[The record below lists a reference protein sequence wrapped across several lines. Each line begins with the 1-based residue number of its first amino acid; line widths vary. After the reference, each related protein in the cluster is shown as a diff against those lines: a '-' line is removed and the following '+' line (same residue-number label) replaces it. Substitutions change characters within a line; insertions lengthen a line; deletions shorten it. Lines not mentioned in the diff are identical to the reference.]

1 MAYEYIFDKN
11 KCWYI
16 SACGKYGSPECNASC
31 IRYMEMDFLMQN
43 SGIPRNK
50 QYSILLT
57 PSKEDVQAFVTLKEI
72 KDDIIAFVENGE
84 SVYIYSHNFGNGK
97 TTWAIKLMQ
106 KYFDGV
112 WAGNGFRCRGIF
124 IHVPTFLTKIKE
136 GISRKDED
144 FETLKSRLMT
154 VDLVIWDDI
163 AATKLGDFDHA
174 NLLTYID
181 QRKLNQLS
189 NIYTGNLDRDELQ
202 EALGNRLA
210 SRVWNDSTP
219 VKFVGADRRGIN
231 NGYLTDN
238 K

>member
-11 KCWYI
+11 KCWYT
-16 SACGKYGSPECNASC
+16 SVCGKYGTPECNASC

-50 QYSILLT
+50 QYSVLLT

-97 TTWAIKLMQ
+97 TTWSIKLMQ
-106 KYFDGV
+106 KYFDSV

-136 GISRKDED
+136 GISRRDED
-144 FETLKSRLMT
+144 FETLKSRLMD

-163 AATKLGDFDHA
+163 AATKLSDYDHA

-181 QRKLNQLS
+181 QRKLQELS
-189 NIYTGNLDRDELQ
+189 NIYTGNLPQEELQ
-202 EALGNRLA
+202 DALGNRLS

-219 VKFVGADRRGIN
+219 VKFVGADRRGVR
-231 NGYLTDN
+231 
-238 K
+238 

>member
-1 MAYEYIFDKN
+1 MAYEYIFDKS

-16 SACGKYGSPECNASC
+16 SACVKYESPECNASC
-31 IRYMEMDFLMQN
+31 IRYMEMDYLMQN
-43 SGIPRNK
+43 SGIPRNR
-50 QYSILLT
+50 QYAVLLT
-57 PSKEDVQAFVTLKEI
+57 PSKRDVQAFVTLKEI
-72 KDDIIAFVENGE
+72 KDDILNFVKNGE
-84 SVYIYSHNFGNGK
+84 SVYIYSDNFGNGK

-106 KYFDGV
+106 KYFDDV

-189 NIYTGNLDRDELQ
+189 NIYTGNLHQNELQ
-202 EALGNRLA
+202 DALGNRLS

-219 VKFVGADRRGIN
+219 VKFVGADRRGVR
-231 NGYLTDN
+231 
-238 K
+238 

>member
-1 MAYEYIFDKN
+1 MAYEYIFN
-11 KCWYI
+11 MTKCWYAG
-16 SACGKYGSPECNASC
+16 ACRKFKTDECNASC

-43 SGIPRNK
+43 SGIPRNR
-50 QYSILLT
+50 QYSVPLT
-57 PSKEDVQAFVTLKEI
+57 PSKKDVQAFLTLKDI
-72 KDDIIAFVENGE
+72 KDDIVAFVENGE
-84 SVYIYSHNFGNGK
+84 SVYIYSDNFGNGK

-106 KYFDGV
+106 KYFDDI

-136 GISRKDED
+136 GISRRDED

-181 QRKLNQLS
+181 QRKLQQLS
-189 NIYTGNLDRDELQ
+189 NIYTGNLPQEELQ
-202 EALGNRLA
+202 DALGNRLS

-219 VKFVGADRRGIN
+219 VRFVGADRRGVR
-231 NGYLTDN
+231 
-238 K
+238 

>member
-11 KCWYI
+11 KCWYT

-50 QYSILLT
+50 QYSVLLT
-57 PSKEDVQAFVTLKEI
+57 PSKKDVQAFITLKEI

-106 KYFDGV
+106 KYFDNV

-189 NIYTGNLDRDELQ
+189 NIYTGNLDQDELQ

-210 SRVWNDSTP
+210 SRVWNDSIP
-219 VKFVGADRRGIN
+219 VKFVGADRRGIR
-231 NGYLTDN
+231 
-238 K
+238 

>member
-1 MAYEYIFDKN
+1 MAYEYIFDKV
-11 KCWYI
+11 KCWYT
-16 SACGKYGSPECNASC
+16 SACGKYGTPECNASC

-43 SGIPRNK
+43 SGIPRNR
-50 QYSILLT
+50 QYAVLLT
-57 PSKEDVQAFVTLKEI
+57 PSKKDVQAFVTLKEI
-72 KDDIIAFVENGE
+72 KDDIQNFVQNGE
-84 SVYIYSHNFGNGK
+84 SVYIYSDNFGNGK

-106 KYFDGV
+106 KYFDDI

-144 FETLKSRLMT
+144 FETLKSRLMC

-189 NIYTGNLDRDELQ
+189 NIYTGNLPQEGLQ
-202 EALGNRLA
+202 DALGNRLS
-210 SRVWNDSTP
+210 SRVWNDSTS
-219 VKFVGADRRGIN
+219 VRFIGADRRGIR
-231 NGYLTDN
+231 
-238 K
+238 

>member
-1 MAYEYIFDKN
+1 MAYEYIFDKD
-11 KCWYI
+11 KCWYT
-16 SACGKYGSPECNASC
+16 SVCGKYGSPECNAGC

-50 QYSILLT
+50 QYNVLLT

-72 KDDIIAFVENGE
+72 KDNIITFVENGE

-106 KYFDGV
+106 KYFDKV

-136 GISRKDED
+136 GISQKDED

-219 VKFVGADRRGIN
+219 VKFVGADRRGIR
-231 NGYLTDN
+231 
-238 K
+238 

>member
-11 KCWYI
+11 KCWYT
-16 SACGKYGSPECNASC
+16 SACGKYGSPECNAGC

-50 QYSILLT
+50 QYSVLLT
-57 PSKEDVQAFVTLKEI
+57 PSKKDVKAFVTLKEI

-106 KYFDGV
+106 KYFDNV

-189 NIYTGNLDRDELQ
+189 NIYTGNLHQDELQ

-219 VKFVGADRRGIN
+219 VKFVGADRRGIR
-231 NGYLTDN
+231 
-238 K
+238 

>member
-1 MAYEYIFDKN
+1 MAYKYIFDKN

-16 SACGKYGSPECNASC
+16 SVCGKYGSPECNASC

-50 QYSILLT
+50 QYSVLLT
-57 PSKEDVQAFVTLKEI
+57 PSKKDVQAFVTLKEI

-106 KYFDGV
+106 KYFDKI

-144 FETLKSRLMT
+144 FETLKSRLTT

-189 NIYTGNLDRDELQ
+189 NIYTGNLHQNELQ

-219 VKFVGADRRGIN
+219 VKFVGADRRGIR
-231 NGYLTDN
+231 
-238 K
+238 

>member
-11 KCWYI
+11 KCWYT

-50 QYSILLT
+50 QYSVLLT
-57 PSKEDVQAFVTLKEI
+57 PSKKDVQAFITLKEI
-72 KDDIIAFVENGE
+72 KDDIMAFVENGE
-84 SVYIYSHNFGNGK
+84 SVYIYSDNFGNGK
-97 TTWAIKLMQ
+97 TSWAIKLMQ
-106 KYFDGV
+106 KYFDSV

-189 NIYTGNLDRDELQ
+189 NIYTGNLDQDELQ
-202 EALGNRLA
+202 DALGNRLA
-210 SRVWNDSTP
+210 SRVWNDSIR
-219 VKFVGADRRGIN
+219 VKFVGADRRGIR
-231 NGYLTDN
+231 
-238 K
+238 

>member
-1 MAYEYIFDKN
+1 MAYEYVFDPE
-11 KCWYI
+11 KCWYNKVC
-16 SACGKYGSPECNASC
+16 SKYKTDDCTAGC

-43 SGIPRNK
+43 SGIPRNR
-50 QYSILLT
+50 QYPVLLT
-57 PSKEDVQAFVTLKEI
+57 PSKQDMDAFLTLRDI
-72 KDDIIAFVENGE
+72 KDDIINFVKNGE
-84 SVYIYSHNFGNGK
+84 SVYIYSDNFGNGK

-106 KYFDGV
+106 KFFDDI

-136 GISRKDED
+136 GISRRDED
-144 FETLKSRLMT
+144 FEILKSRLMS

-189 NIYTGNLDRDELQ
+189 NIYTGNLPQDQLQ
-202 EALGNRLA
+202 DALGNRLS
-210 SRVWNDSTP
+210 SRVWNDST
-219 VKFVGADRRGIN
+219 VVRFTGVDRRG
-231 NGYLTDN
+231 LRW
-238 K
+238 

>member
-1 MAYEYIFDKN
+1 MAYKYIFDKN
-11 KCWYI
+11 KCWYT
-16 SACGKYGSPECNASC
+16 SACGKYESPECNASC

-50 QYSILLT
+50 QYSVLLT
-57 PSKEDVQAFVTLKEI
+57 PSKKDVQAFVTLKEI

-106 KYFDGV
+106 KYFDKI

-144 FETLKSRLMT
+144 FETLKSRLTT

-189 NIYTGNLDRDELQ
+189 NIYTGNLHQNELQ

-219 VKFVGADRRGIN
+219 VKFVGADRRGIR
-231 NGYLTDN
+231 
-238 K
+238 

>member
-1 MAYEYIFDKN
+1 MTYEYIFDKN
-11 KCWYI
+11 KCWYT

-50 QYSILLT
+50 QYSVLLT
-57 PSKEDVQAFVTLKEI
+57 PSKKDVQAFITLKEI

-106 KYFDGV
+106 KFFDDI

-181 QRKLNQLS
+181 QRKLNRLS
-189 NIYTGNLDRDELQ
+189 NIYTGNLDQDELQ

-219 VKFVGADRRGIN
+219 VKFVGADRRGIR
-231 NGYLTDN
+231 
-238 K
+238 

>member
-1 MAYEYIFDKN
+1 MAYKYIFDKN
-11 KCWYI
+11 KCWYT

-57 PSKEDVQAFVTLKEI
+57 PSKKDIQAFVTLKEI

-106 KYFDGV
+106 KYFDDV

-189 NIYTGNLDRDELQ
+189 NIYTGNLDQDELQ

-210 SRVWNDSTP
+210 SRVWNDSIR
-219 VKFVGADRRGIN
+219 VKFVGADRRGIR
-231 NGYLTDN
+231 
-238 K
+238 

>member
-1 MAYEYIFDKN
+1 MAYEYIFDKT
-11 KCWYI
+11 KCWYT
-16 SACGKYGSPECNASC
+16 SACRKYGTSECNASC

-43 SGIPRNK
+43 SGIPRNR
-50 QYSILLT
+50 QYAISLT
-57 PSKEDVQAFVTLKEI
+57 PSKKDVQAFVTLKEI
-72 KDDIIAFVENGE
+72 KDDILNFVKNGE
-84 SVYIYSHNFGNGK
+84 SVYIYSDNFGNGK

-106 KYFDGV
+106 KYFDDI
-112 WAGNGFRCRGIF
+112 WAANGFRCRGIF

-189 NIYTGNLDRDELQ
+189 NIYTGNLPQEGLQ
-202 EALGNRLA
+202 DALGNRLS

-219 VKFVGADRRGIN
+219 VRFIGADRRGIR
-231 NGYLTDN
+231 
-238 K
+238 

>member
-11 KCWYI
+11 KCWYT

-50 QYSILLT
+50 QYSVLLT
-57 PSKEDVQAFVTLKEI
+57 PSKQDVQAFVTLKEI

-106 KYFDGV
+106 KYFDKV

-189 NIYTGNLDRDELQ
+189 NIYTGNLDQDELQ

-210 SRVWNDSTP
+210 SRVWNDSIR
-219 VKFVGADRRGIN
+219 VKFVGADRRGIR
-231 NGYLTDN
+231 
-238 K
+238 

>member
-1 MAYEYIFDKN
+1 MAYKYIFDKN
-11 KCWYI
+11 KCWYT
-16 SACGKYGSPECNASC
+16 SACGKYESPECNASC

-50 QYSILLT
+50 QYSVLLT
-57 PSKEDVQAFVTLKEI
+57 PSKQDVQAFVTLKEI

-106 KYFDGV
+106 KYFDDV

-189 NIYTGNLDRDELQ
+189 NIYTGNLDQDELQ

-210 SRVWNDSTP
+210 SRVWNDSIR
-219 VKFVGADRRGIN
+219 VKFVGADRRGIR
-231 NGYLTDN
+231 
-238 K
+238 

>member
-11 KCWYI
+11 KCWYT

-50 QYSILLT
+50 QYSVLLT
-57 PSKEDVQAFVTLKEI
+57 PSKKDVQAFLTLKEI
-72 KDDIIAFVENGE
+72 NDDIIAFVENGE
-84 SVYIYSHNFGNGK
+84 SVYIYSDNFGNGK
-97 TTWAIKLMQ
+97 TSWAIKLMQ

-189 NIYTGNLDRDELQ
+189 NIYTGNLDQDELQ
-202 EALGNRLA
+202 DALGNRLA
-210 SRVWNDSTP
+210 SRVWNDSTL
-219 VKFVGADRRGIN
+219 VKFVGADRRGIR
-231 NGYLTDN
+231 
-238 K
+238 

>member
-11 KCWYI
+11 KCWYT
-16 SACGKYGSPECNASC
+16 SVCGKYGTPECNASC

-50 QYSILLT
+50 QYSVLLT
-57 PSKEDVQAFVTLKEI
+57 PSKKDVQAFVTLKEI
-72 KDDIIAFVENGE
+72 KDDIITFVENGE

-106 KYFDGV
+106 KYFDKV

-136 GISRKDED
+136 GISQKDED

-189 NIYTGNLDRDELQ
+189 NIYTGNLSQDQLQ

-219 VKFVGADRRGIN
+219 VKFVGADRRGIS
-231 NGYLTDN
+231 
-238 K
+238 

>member
-1 MAYEYIFDKN
+1 MAYEYIFDKD
-11 KCWYI
+11 KCWYT
-16 SACGKYGSPECNASC
+16 SACGKYESPECNASC

-50 QYSILLT
+50 QYSVLLT
-57 PSKEDVQAFVTLKEI
+57 PSKQDVQAFVTLKEI

-106 KYFDGV
+106 KYFDKV

-163 AATKLGDFDHA
+163 AATKLGDFDHT

-189 NIYTGNLDRDELQ
+189 NIYTGNLDQDELQ

-210 SRVWNDSTP
+210 SRVWNDSIR
-219 VKFVGADRRGIN
+219 VKFVGADRRGIR
-231 NGYLTDN
+231 
-238 K
+238 

>member
-1 MAYEYIFDKN
+1 MTYEYIFDKN
-11 KCWYI
+11 KCWYT
-16 SACGKYGSPECNASC
+16 SVCGKYETSECNASC
-31 IRYMEMDFLMQN
+31 IRYMEMHYLMQN
-43 SGIPRNK
+43 SGIPRNR
-50 QYSILLT
+50 QYAVLLT
-57 PSKEDVQAFVTLKEI
+57 PSKKDVQAFVTLKEI
-72 KDDIIAFVENGE
+72 KDDILNFVKNGE
-84 SVYIYSHNFGNGK
+84 SIYIYSDNFGNGK
-97 TTWAIKLMQ
+97 TTWAIKLLQ
-106 KYFDGV
+106 KYFDDIWV
-112 WAGNGFRCRGIF
+112 GNGFRCRGIF

-189 NIYTGNLDRDELQ
+189 NIYTGNLHQDELRD
-202 EALGNRLA
+202 ALGNRLS

-219 VKFVGADRRGIN
+219 VKFVGADRRGIR
-231 NGYLTDN
+231 
-238 K
+238 

>member
-1 MAYEYIFDKN
+1 MAYKYIFDKN
-11 KCWYI
+11 KCWYT

-50 QYSILLT
+50 QYSVLLT
-57 PSKEDVQAFVTLKEI
+57 PSKEDVQAFLTLKEI
-72 KDDIIAFVENGE
+72 KNDIIAFVENGE

-189 NIYTGNLDRDELQ
+189 NIYTGNLHQDELQ

-210 SRVWNDSTP
+210 SRVWNDSTL
-219 VKFVGADRRGIN
+219 VKFVGADRRGIR
-231 NGYLTDN
+231 
-238 K
+238 

>member
-11 KCWYI
+11 KCWYT
-16 SACGKYGSPECNASC
+16 SVCGKYKSPECNASC

-50 QYSILLT
+50 QYSVLLT
-57 PSKEDVQAFVTLKEI
+57 PSKKDVQAFITLKEI

-106 KYFDGV
+106 KYFDNV

-189 NIYTGNLDRDELQ
+189 NIYTGNLDQDELQ

-210 SRVWNDSTP
+210 SRVWNDSIP
-219 VKFVGADRRGIN
+219 VKFVGADRRGIR
-231 NGYLTDN
+231 
-238 K
+238 

>member
-1 MAYEYIFDKN
+1 MAYEYIFDKD
-11 KCWYI
+11 KCWYT
-16 SACGKYGSPECNASC
+16 SACGKYESPECNASC

-50 QYSILLT
+50 QYSVLLT
-57 PSKEDVQAFVTLKEI
+57 PSKQDVQAFVTLKEI
-72 KDDIIAFVENGE
+72 KDDIITFVENGE

-106 KYFDGV
+106 KYFDKV

-163 AATKLGDFDHA
+163 AATKLGDFDHT

-189 NIYTGNLDRDELQ
+189 NIYTGNLDQDELQ

-210 SRVWNDSTP
+210 SRVWNDSIR
-219 VKFVGADRRGIN
+219 VKFVGADRRGIR
-231 NGYLTDN
+231 
-238 K
+238 

>member
-1 MAYEYIFDKN
+1 MTYEYIFDKS

-16 SACGKYGSPECNASC
+16 PACAKYESPECNASC
-31 IRYMEMDFLMQN
+31 IRYMEMDYLMQN
-43 SGIPRNK
+43 SGIPRNR
-50 QYSILLT
+50 QYTVLLT
-57 PSKEDVQAFVTLKEI
+57 PSKRDVQAFVTLKEI
-72 KDDIIAFVENGE
+72 KDDILNFVKNGE
-84 SVYIYSHNFGNGK
+84 SVYIYSDNFGNGK

-106 KYFDGV
+106 KYFDDV
-112 WAGNGFRCRGIF
+112 WAANGFRCRGIF

-189 NIYTGNLDRDELQ
+189 NIYTGNLHQNELQ
-202 EALGNRLA
+202 DALGNRLS

-219 VKFVGADRRGIN
+219 VKFVGADRRGVR
-231 NGYLTDN
+231 
-238 K
+238 

>member
-11 KCWYI
+11 KCWYT

-50 QYSILLT
+50 QYSVLLT
-57 PSKEDVQAFVTLKEI
+57 PSKKDVQAFITLKEI
-72 KDDIIAFVENGE
+72 KDDIMAFVENGE
-84 SVYIYSHNFGNGK
+84 SVYIYSDNFGNGK
-97 TTWAIKLMQ
+97 TSWAIKLMQ

-189 NIYTGNLDRDELQ
+189 NIYTGNLDQDELQ
-202 EALGNRLA
+202 DALGNRLA

-219 VKFVGADRRGIN
+219 VKFVGADRRGIR
-231 NGYLTDN
+231 
-238 K
+238 

>member
-1 MAYEYIFDKN
+1 MAYKYIFDKN
-11 KCWYI
+11 KCWYT
-16 SACGKYGSPECNASC
+16 SACGKYESPECNASC

-50 QYSILLT
+50 QYSVLLT
-57 PSKEDVQAFVTLKEI
+57 PSKQDVQAFVTLKEI

-106 KYFDGV
+106 KYFDKV

-189 NIYTGNLDRDELQ
+189 NIYTGNLDQDELQ

-219 VKFVGADRRGIN
+219 IKFVGADRRGIR
-231 NGYLTDN
+231 
-238 K
+238 

>member
-1 MAYEYIFDKN
+1 MAYEYIFDKM
-11 KCWYI
+11 KCWYT
-16 SACGKYGSPECNASC
+16 SACGKYGTPECNASC
-31 IRYMEMDFLMQN
+31 IRYMEMDYLMQN
-43 SGIPRNK
+43 SGIPRNR
-50 QYSILLT
+50 QYAVLLT
-57 PSKEDVQAFVTLKEI
+57 PSKKDVQAFITLKEI
-72 KDDIIAFVENGE
+72 KDDILNFVKNGE
-84 SVYIYSHNFGNGK
+84 SVYIYSDNFGNGK

-106 KYFDGV
+106 KYFDDI

-144 FETLKSRLMT
+144 FETLKSRLMS

-189 NIYTGNLDRDELQ
+189 NIYTGNLPQEGLQ
-202 EALGNRLA
+202 DALGNRLS

-219 VKFVGADRRGIN
+219 VRFIGADRRGIR
-231 NGYLTDN
+231 
-238 K
+238 

>member
-1 MAYEYIFDKN
+1 MAYEYVFDKD

-16 SACGKYGSPECNASC
+16 KVCSKYNTPECNPGC
-31 IRYMEMDFLMQN
+31 IRYMEMDYLMQN
-43 SGIPRNK
+43 SGIPRNR
-50 QYSILLT
+50 QYTVSLI
-57 PSKEDVQAFVTLKEI
+57 PSKPDVNSFIALKEI
-72 KDDIIAFVENGE
+72 KDDMIEFVKNGE
-84 SVYIYSHNFGNGK
+84 SVYIYSDNFGNGK

-106 KYFDGV
+106 QFFDDV

-124 IHVPTFLTKIKE
+124 IHVPTFITKIKE

-163 AATKLGDFDHA
+163 AATKLSDYDHT

-189 NIYTGNLDRDELQ
+189 NIYTGNLGYEDLQ
-202 EALGNRLA
+202 DALGNRLA

-219 VKFVGADRRGIN
+219 IRFVGADRRGVR
-231 NGYLTDN
+231 
-238 K
+238 

>member
-11 KCWYI
+11 KCWYT
-16 SACGKYGSPECNASC
+16 SVCGKYGTPECNASC

-50 QYSILLT
+50 QYSVLLT
-57 PSKEDVQAFVTLKEI
+57 PSKKDVQAFVTLKEI
-72 KDDIIAFVENGE
+72 KDDIITFVENGE

-106 KYFDGV
+106 KYFDKV

-144 FETLKSRLMT
+144 FETLKSRLMD

-163 AATKLGDFDHA
+163 AATKLSDYDHA

-181 QRKLNQLS
+181 QRKLQELS
-189 NIYTGNLDRDELQ
+189 NIYTGNLPQNELQ
-202 EALGNRLA
+202 EALGNRLS

-219 VKFVGADRRGIN
+219 IRFLGADRRG
-231 NGYLTDN
+231 LR
-238 K
+238 